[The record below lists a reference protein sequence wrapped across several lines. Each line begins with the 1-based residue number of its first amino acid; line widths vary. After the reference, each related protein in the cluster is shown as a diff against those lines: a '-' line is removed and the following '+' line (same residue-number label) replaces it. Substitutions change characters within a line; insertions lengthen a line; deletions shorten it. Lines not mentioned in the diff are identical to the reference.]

1 MGNAKESGGDVKSL
15 AAAARR
21 DADAADTG
29 NGGKV
34 VAGPWDV
41 GNIGHV
47 AVVERKLGK
56 SDKSYTYAEFSGTG
70 RASRIPLAA
79 VAIVAEKL

>member
-1 MGNAKESGGDVKSL
+1 MTGTKSPDLKSL
-15 AAAARR
+15 AAIARK
-21 DADAADTG
+21 DADAASAS

-34 VAGPWDV
+34 LAGPWDV

-47 AVVERKLGK
+47 TVVERTLGN

-79 VAIVAEKL
+79 AMVLAEQL

>member
-1 MGNAKESGGDVKSL
+1 MGNTKSPDLKSL
-15 AAAARR
+15 AASARK
-21 DADAADTG
+21 DADSASAS

-47 AVVERKLGK
+47 TVVERTLGN
-56 SDKSYTYAEFSGTG
+56 SDKNYRYAEFSGTG

-79 VAIVAEKL
+79 VAVLAEQL